1 MLLIILFI
9 IIQAYADKKLTLP
22 GKDRAHFLTLEI
34 ENLCANIS
42 KLEIAKLLEH
52 NIEALNASQK
62 VSQLQRSSFQW
73 FHEIHLPL
81 DAITLATPIRAPL
94 IADLQN
100 YMTMVLL
107 LQENLTNQQT
117 KYQEYHSTVEQR
129 MRWACGANPDLQ
141 DIFDAYST
149 SFSTEMEALRRLIT
163 ISKSVCGTISTV
175 CNHEALRTQTA
186 DSVASDSAFVA
197 LVSEFQNAITLK
209 TAQTQNQTLTEQELS
224 LFSMNPPKE
233 ILPSTPS
240 SHLDGGIVDFTID
253 RNWIL
258 QTEEAI
264 ASRVKTVQNDLV
276 QENQRLTNALSG
288 LHQSVTIDLKRAIN
302 VHQKLMADVGAL
314 LKAIDKSPEA
324 GGETDY
330 EVPEIQHYLV
340 QYRIFS
346 DLLSNIM
353 HELTRSDDL
362 TEEKARYLTRNL
374 EKLKEV
380 ICPIYEDLVEFSTLL
395 REDNIEK
402 YKKARK
408 EEMGNGFVT
417 NVLNAAGPNAKKPT
431 SSCLNGAVN
440 NVTEEKNTFALNV
453 LRRVRAKLEG
463 REPDVLRRS
472 SVAEQVDFIIREA
485 TSLDNLSLLY
495 EGWTSWI

>member
-1 MLLIILFI
+1 M
-9 IIQAYADKKLTLP
+9 P

-34 ENLCANIS
+34 ENLCTNIS
-42 KLEIAKLLEH
+42 KSEVAKFLEH
-52 NIEALNASQK
+52 NIEALTANQK

-73 FHEIHLPL
+73 FHESQLPL
-81 DAITLATPIRAPL
+81 DAITLATPARSPL
-94 IADLQN
+94 ITDLQN

-107 LQENLTNQQT
+107 LQENLTNQQI

-129 MRWACGANPDLQ
+129 MKWAVGANPDLQ

-163 ISKSVCGTISTV
+163 IGKSVCSTITTV
-175 CNHEALRTQTA
+175 CNHEVLRTQTTE
-186 DSVASDSAFVA
+186 SVASDSAFVA
-197 LVSEFQNAITLK
+197 LVTECQNAFALK
-209 TAQTQNQTLTEQELS
+209 SAQAQNQTLTEQELA

-233 ILPSTPS
+233 VAPIANDL
-240 SHLDGGIVDFTID
+240 GGGMIDFTID

-258 QTEEAI
+258 ETEEAI
-264 ASRVKTVQNDLV
+264 ATRVKTAQNELI
-276 QENQRLTNALSG
+276 QENQRLTSALSS
-288 LHQSVTIDLKRAIN
+288 LHQSVTTDLKRAIN

-330 EVPEIQHYLV
+330 EVPEIQKYLRE
-340 QYRIFS
+340 YRKFS
-346 DLLSNIM
+346 DLLSSLM
-353 HELTRSDDL
+353 HELTRSEDL

-374 EKLKEV
+374 ESLKEI
-380 ICPIYEDLVEFSTLL
+380 ICPIYEELVEFATLL

-408 EEMGNGFVT
+408 EEMENGFIT
-417 NVLNAAGPNAKKPT
+417 NASNASNKRINK
-431 SSCLNGAVN
+431 SDKN
-440 NVTEEKNTFALNV
+440 NVRNNLTEEKNTFALNV